1 MAKLKDII
9 GKEAWEKLPKE
20 TQEKYSKADLEDVSE
35 GKYIPKDRFEQ
46 VNEKA
51 KEYKKQV
58 GERDKQITDLKEE
71 FKDAE
76 GLKEKVETLE
86 TANKEQKEKFEAE
99 IKKKDETYALEKSL
113 SSLNFKSES
122 TKKYFM
128 SQIDMEKV
136 KVIDGEVIG
145 LKEQVEGLKKDNDFC
160 FAEEQKKKGAP
171 DFTLLG
177 GEEGNEGGEE
187 GNEGNKSYGARL
199 ADKRKKE
206 EEATKS
212 IDSFFGGGDN

>member
-1 MAKLKDII
+1 MAHLKDII
-9 GKEAWEKLPKE
+9 GKEAFEKLPKE

-35 GKYIPKDRFEQ
+35 EKYIPKDRFNQ

-58 GERDKQITDLKEE
+58 GERDKQISSLKEE

-86 TANKEQKEKFEAE
+86 TANKEQKEKYEAE
-99 IKKKDETYALEKSL
+99 IKAKDDSYALEKAL
-113 SSLNFKSES
+113 SSYKFTNEN

-136 KVIDGEVIG
+136 KVVDGEVIG
-145 LKEQVEGLKKDNDFC
+145 LKEQVEAKKKENEFC
-160 FAEEQKKKGAP
+160 FISKKAGSPNFELNNDPDDVKGGKEDKSFGERLVERKAEEAK
-171 DFTLLG
+171 
-177 GEEGNEGGEE
+177 
-187 GNEGNKSYGARL
+187 L
-199 ADKRKKE
+199 AANADN
-206 EEATKS
+206 
-212 IDSFFGGGDN
+212 FFK